1 MSILKQSGLRAL
13 GTASVAAFVLAAC
26 GGSGSANDELP
37 LLHASIT
44 IKSVSQGGVCDTIP
58 VRINPK
64 ELKGVANKY
73 ANDRLMVKDVPMTG
87 PTDEAGAPMCNGS
100 ADTLPLAPGDW
111 EFSAP
116 LASGTATCVRDIEA
130 DGDRAI
136 KFVDGTPGCGGPE
149 SAMAPAD
156 AAAPVEG
163 EAPADGTVPAD
174 GTAPATTG

>member
-1 MSILKQSGLRAL
+1 MSILKHSGLRAL
-13 GTASVAAFVLAAC
+13 GTASVAAFALAAC

-37 LLHASIT
+37 LLHANIS

-64 ELKGVANKY
+64 ELKGAANKY
-73 ANDRLMVKDVPMTG
+73 SNNRLMVKDVPMTG

-100 ADTLPLAPGDW
+100 AETLPLAPGNW

-130 DGDRAI
+130 DGDRDI

-149 SAMAPAD
+149 AAAPAD
-156 AAAPVEG
+156 ATAPAEG
-163 EAPADGTVPAD
+163 EA
-174 GTAPATTG
+174 APAEGDAPTTTG

>member
-1 MSILKQSGLRAL
+1 MSFLKNTGLRAL
-13 GTASVAAFVLAAC
+13 GTASVAALALAAC

-37 LLHASIT
+37 LIHASIT

-64 ELKGVANKY
+64 QLKGQANKY
-73 ANDRLMVKDVPMTG
+73 SNNRLMVKDVPMTG

-116 LASGTATCVRDIEA
+116 LASGTATCVRDIQP

-136 KFVDGTPGCGGPE
+136 TFIDGTPGCGGPVTE
-149 SAMAPAD
+149 APLD
-156 AAAPVEG
+156 PLAP
-163 EAPADGTVPAD
+163 PADGTLPPDGTTPPDD
-174 GTAPATTG
+174 GTAPPTG